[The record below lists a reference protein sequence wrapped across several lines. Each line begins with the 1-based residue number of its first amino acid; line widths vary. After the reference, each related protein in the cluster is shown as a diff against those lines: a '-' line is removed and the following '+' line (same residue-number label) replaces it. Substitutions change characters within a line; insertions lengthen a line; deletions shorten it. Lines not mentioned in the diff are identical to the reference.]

1 MKGKTIEG
9 LMDALSEMQNLT
21 AMDSILQPKQQA
33 YIKLV
38 GGARLTGW
46 ELSFDASGFRPPK
59 KSGHGFRS
67 FRKAYE
73 SAYKEIV
80 QPTLDFKVLA
90 LKNVNVYREWDGMIP
105 SDWYFLD
112 PFYLEPEETVT
123 LKLTEQEF
131 HCMLD
136 ARLAFF
142 TRDGDGS
149 EHYYPVCESAYPSL
163 GRLLDCSSLLKKEYF
178 AECPLAPALYIAMKL
193 ANMEKL
199 HVVVKE
205 AGRRISLVTGVSG
218 GRFVPVNQGSFF
230 SNMLKFAAQDGG
242 KVRHWEI
249 TDTTTNVDYAVGDI
263 FILRATSSEAP
274 GEAVSLTLYLDTG
287 GAWATL
293 KKNREYNTSVD
304 ADFCMLTSGMREE
317 MAKTRY
323 VLAYLEHLD
332 FAWDPSMAGKILETL
347 GKKRAAKIKL
357 PDAGTYN
364 ALWLF
369 RQIQFLTNCRL
380 PEKQMNDL
388 RTQYGAFLSLLSSGM
403 PMVPLREPSSGT
415 DGLTLAADGSFAFL

>member
-1 MKGKTIEG
+1 M
-9 LMDALSEMQNLT
+9 
-21 AMDSILQPKQQA
+21 
-33 YIKLV
+33 
-38 GGARLTGW
+38 
-46 ELSFDASGFRPPK
+46 
-59 KSGHGFRS
+59 
-67 FRKAYE
+67 
-73 SAYKEIV
+73 
-80 QPTLDFKVLA
+80 
-90 LKNVNVYREWDGMIP
+90 
-105 SDWYFLD
+105 
-112 PFYLEPEETVT
+112 
-123 LKLTEQEF
+123 
-131 HCMLD
+131 
-136 ARLAFF
+136 
-142 TRDGDGS
+142 
-149 EHYYPVCESAYPSL
+149 
-163 GRLLDCSSLLKKEYF
+163 
-178 AECPLAPALYIAMKL
+178 
-193 ANMEKL
+193 
-199 HVVVKE
+199 
-205 AGRRISLVTGVSG
+205 
-218 GRFVPVNQGSFF
+218 
-230 SNMLKFAAQDGG
+230 
-242 KVRHWEI
+242 
-249 TDTTTNVDYAVGDI
+249 
-263 FILRATSSEAP
+263 
-274 GEAVSLTLYLDTG
+274 
-287 GAWATL
+287 